1 MIPVTAHAEDFEVIV
16 DGYSYG
22 CEISVSATYV
32 FHAGDYHTP
41 SDYTYEG
48 LTYTIIKILDEEGDE
63 VGVEGME
70 EYIIESELEELLD
83 EQNDI
88 R

>member
-1 MIPVTAHAEDFEVIV
+1 MIPVAAYIEDLEVIV

-22 CEISVSATYV
+22 CEVSVSATYV

-41 SDYTYEG
+41 SEESYEN
-48 LTYTIIKILDEEGDE
+48 LTYTIIKVLDEEGEE

-70 EYIIESELEELLD
+70 DYIDEDILEELLD